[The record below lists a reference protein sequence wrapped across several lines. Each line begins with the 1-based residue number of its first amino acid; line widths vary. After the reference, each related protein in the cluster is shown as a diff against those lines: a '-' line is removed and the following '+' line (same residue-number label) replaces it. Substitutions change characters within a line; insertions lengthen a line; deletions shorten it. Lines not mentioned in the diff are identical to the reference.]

1 MGPKPLSDI
10 FKMPVKQ
17 SSFSSHH
24 LTTVISQSFILLFDK
39 GAKKKKRLGRW
50 GEILVQQEIENKKLE
65 LPKQEGQGRDRMVTE
80 HGVEAGVWEWFAIP
94 LQGSMFCQDSPI

>member
-39 GAKKKKRLGRW
+39 GAKKKRLGRW
-50 GEILVQQEIENKKLE
+50 GEILVQQEIEKKKLE

-94 LQGSMFCQDSPI
+94 LQGSMFCQDSPV